1 MNDKN
6 NTLRQMLK
14 VNVRK
19 ANRKGRVEWGWES
32 QVQLHYYL
40 LA

>member
-19 ANRKGRVEWGWES
+19 ADRKGRVEWGWENR
-32 QVQLHYYL
+32 VQLYYCL